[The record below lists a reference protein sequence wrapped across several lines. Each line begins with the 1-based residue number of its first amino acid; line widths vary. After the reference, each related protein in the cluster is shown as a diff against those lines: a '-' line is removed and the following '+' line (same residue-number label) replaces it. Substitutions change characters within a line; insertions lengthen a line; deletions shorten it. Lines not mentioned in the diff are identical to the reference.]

1 MMNLVKVQG
10 IIHVKMKNSTILE
23 AALTTEKAI
32 RLLETENSV
41 TFIVD
46 RRASKNEI
54 KREVE
59 RVFNVKVERV
69 NTMITTKGKKKAI
82 VKLTKEYKA
91 MDVAT
96 KLGVL

>member
-1 MMNLVKVQG
+1 
-10 IIHVKMKNSTILE
+10 MKNSTILE

-69 NTMITTKGKKKAI
+69 NTMITHKGKKKAI

-91 MDVAT
+91 MDIAT

>member
-1 MMNLVKVQG
+1 
-10 IIHVKMKNSTILE
+10 MKNSTILE

-59 RVFNVKVERV
+59 RIFNVKVERV
-69 NTMITTKGKKKAI
+69 NTMITPKGKKKAI

>member
-1 MMNLVKVQG
+1 
-10 IIHVKMKNSTILE
+10 MKNSTILE

-69 NTMITTKGKKKAI
+69 NTMITHKGKKKAI